1 MCSVWIEV
9 IARPEM
15 ETENL
20 GNILS
25 QPILYKE
32 LRELGEIW
40 AIASGL
46 ISLGRVG

>member
-20 GNILS
+20 GNIRI

-32 LRELGEIW
+32 LRELRRYGP
-40 AIASGL
+40 L
-46 ISLGRVG
+46 HLG